1 MEKQL
6 SNNKVSLKNYLMHL
20 FLYLKIFILICI
32 DLLLGQTGGLPYPFQ
47 NYVNIERQRL
57 EHFQKTPMFK
67 LRKYKFDFLTDIPKD
82 SISNA
87 SIFFRTDSMK
97 NFREISL
104 ANSNGL
110 YRFEYDPH
118 QFPGFKIEYFFVVKM
133 KLGEIHA
140 FPLNSKGELTTAKHI
155 FIDATEYYKRNS
167 LKKQ

>member
-1 MEKQL
+1 
-6 SNNKVSLKNYLMHL
+6 
-20 FLYLKIFILICI
+20 
-32 DLLLGQTGGLPYPFQ
+32 
-47 NYVNIERQRL
+47 
-57 EHFQKTPMFK
+57 
-67 LRKYKFDFLTDIPKD
+67 
-82 SISNA
+82 
-87 SIFFRTDSMK
+87 MK

-118 QFPGFKIEYFFVVKM
+118 QFPGIKIEYFFVVKM